1 MTQIYGNSNVGPVY
15 NNPQQGVAPAT
26 YVPGAAP
33 VGYRPDQYNTTM
45 PQNQQSGGIMGGIL
59 GGEKKPYITR
69 QSVIMAGGA
78 AIAGFMIAGPIGAVI
93 GGLLALL
100 ASVFMNISK
109 MKQQEKAMQQQGGQ
123 VPAQGYNT
131 TYQQQYQQRMQQQQ
145 MQQTNQIRK

>member
-1 MTQIYGNSNVGPVY
+1 MTQIYGNNNVGPVY
-15 NNPQQGVAPAT
+15 NNQQSGVRPAT

-33 VGYRPDQYNTTM
+33 VGYRPDQYNTNVAR
-45 PQNQQSGGIMGGIL
+45 PQQGGVMGGIL
-59 GGEKKPYITR
+59 GGEKKPYVTR
-69 QSVIMAGGA
+69 QSVVMAAGA
-78 AIAGFMIAGPIGAVI
+78 AAAGFMIAGPIGAII
-93 GGLLALL
+93 GAIVALL